1 MPLTHQSPGSPFLA
15 NFGIAD
21 NSGVEQHN
29 RHPLAVKRD
38 AAQDPRRGIHQS
50 GVSARRLGA
59 CAAQTLFAKPGLV
72 ANLDVVSVRVAD
84 ICREVVGTPFGPK
97 AWFLL

>member
-1 MPLTHQSPGSPFLA
+1 VSVCEHPVIQESERIAYPKPTSHYQSGQLPRSPFLA

-29 RHPLAVKRD
+29 QHPLAVKRD

-59 CAAQTLFAKPGLV
+59 KHRHDELRP
-72 ANLDVVSVRVAD
+72 
-84 ICREVVGTPFGPK
+84 
-97 AWFLL
+97 